1 MKRFEGN
8 LGAVYDSAIL
18 ENVTYEK
25 FEKGIEVNY
34 KRRGIFMFKGIEFN
48 MREAISLADII
59 IKILTDEEFVLT
71 KKLSEDGVIDTEKL
85 ISKISKQ
92 FPRDIPFMGIVK

>member
-1 MKRFEGN
+1 MRRLEGN

-34 KRRGIFMFKGIEFN
+34 KRKGIFMFKGIEFN

-59 IKILTDEEFVLT
+59 IKIITDEDCVLT
-71 KKLSEDGVIDTEKL
+71 NKISVEGLVDTEKL
-85 ISKISKQ
+85 ISKIDEQ
-92 FPRDIPFMGIVK
+92 FPQDIPFICK